1 MRPTLFLLI
10 LCSVLLSSGSQILL
24 KFGMTRPAIKI
35 ALSEAHEPLRLLT
48 TIGTSPAILIGMF
61 CFGLSAVVWLFVL
74 AKIPL
79 SSAYPFVALGI
90 AITVTAGRLLFA
102 EPISLTKLIG
112 VGLVIVGVVSVGV
125 SS

>member
-48 TIGTSPAILIGMF
+48 TIGTSPAI
-61 CFGLSAVVWLFVL
+61 SHWHVL
-74 AKIPL
+74 LRAKRSCL
-79 SSAYPFVALGI
+79 
-90 AITVTAGRLLFA
+90 AIC
-102 EPISLTKLIG
+102 S
-112 VGLVIVGVVSVGV
+112 
-125 SS
+125 